1 MLNGLRV
8 GTDLNYVGN
17 LLFNEN
23 VSQYEINGDLD
34 LNRYLISYAYGIANY
49 QRIGETFTYQTNGS
63 YFKAGLDVNFIN
75 NLEGNNAVF
84 VGLRY
89 AQSGFSASL
98 DRVFLNEDGSVDQMS
113 SWEENDLS
121 SFWFEGLVGIKV
133 DVWQNIHMG
142 FTVSNRF
149 LNSISGEDDLLAY
162 EVPGF
167 GHAEAG
173 SLWRFNYTIQY
184 YIPFR
189 KQKSP
194 EASTPSQ

>member
-8 GTDLNYVGN
+8 GTDLNYLGSS
-17 LLFNEN
+17 LFNEN

-34 LNRYLISYAYGIANY
+34 LNRYLVNYAFGIADF
-49 QRIGETFTYQTNGS
+49 QRIGESFAYETTGS

-89 AQSGFSASL
+89 AQSGFSANLERSFL
-98 DRVFLNEDGSVDQMS
+98 DGNGEVSQVASF
-113 SWEENDLS
+113 EENDLS
-121 SFWFEGLVGIKV
+121 SSWFEGLVGIKV
-133 DVWQNIHMG
+133 NVWQNIHMG

-167 GHAEAG
+167 GLAEAG
-173 SLWRFNYTIQY
+173 SLWRFNYKIQY

-189 KQKSP
+189 KQKDLDAKP
-194 EASTPSQ
+194 ANQ